1 MFTEIASVSFAWL
14 RSDFRHNFSPQFL
27 NFYILRAIES
37 EPDSKPV
44 DYNLALVYFKV
55 AHWYQIILII
65 FGSTY
70 PFFHR
75 KFSYALFVQTIT
87 FVSFNE
93 VITSQYF
100 MWWVICM
107 WCQNIEQLVDRIT
120 LSWIRFGCLLPLCF
134 FHLNISG
141 LIGDSCLDHKE
152 GKFISSNW
160 VSMET
165 LIVNSVSWVSLLCV
179 WLRYAFIL
187 EFNGEN
193 DFKLLWMISII
204 FHVTQVH
211 VIVSCTRL
219 FMIRNSFVGNCNWK

>member
-1 MFTEIASVSFAWL
+1 MG
-14 RSDFRHNFSPQFL
+14 
-27 NFYILRAIES
+27 
-37 EPDSKPV
+37 
-44 DYNLALVYFKV
+44 ALVYFKV

-100 MWWVICM
+100 MW
-107 WCQNIEQLVDRIT
+107 
-120 LSWIRFGCLLPLCF
+120 FGCLLPLCF

-152 GKFISSNW
+152 GKFISSNR

-187 EFNGEN
+187 EFN
-193 DFKLLWMISII
+193 
-204 FHVTQVH
+204 
-211 VIVSCTRL
+211 
-219 FMIRNSFVGNCNWK
+219 